1 MTTTPVNPEPP
12 RRGDQCICL
21 GFDGSDVDDW
31 TVLAAE
37 TLDGFSFTPRFC
49 QDPAVDRLRDL
60 IADGIDQVTAS
71 HLIWPP
77 TTRTGVPEWSG

>member
-12 RRGDQCICL
+12 RRGDQCIC
-21 GFDGSDVDDW
+21 
-31 TVLAAE
+31 
-37 TLDGFSFTPRFC
+37 

-60 IADGIDQVTAS
+60 IADGVDQVTAS